1 MVVASHVVS
10 TFGEVHGWRS
20 EGLCEQQACACSH
33 EIMSIEHEL
42 SHALEG
48 DNKPNSAQGHAAS
61 AIGGGACGYGN
72 LYVRGYGTNTAALST
87 VLFNDGLSCGACY
100 ELRCNDDPRWCLPG
114 SIVVTATNFYP
125 PNSALPSNDGGWCN
139 PPRPHFDM
147 SQLAFLHIAQ
157 YRAGIVP
164 VAFRRQ
170 AK

>member
-1 MVVASHVVS
+1 MALSLRH
-10 TFGEVHGWRS
+10 TCFFL
-20 EGLCEQQACACSH
+20 LCSLCFL
-33 EIMSIEHEL
+33 I
-42 SHALEG
+42 
-48 DNKPNSAQGHAAS
+48 SATSSDGFENWQR
-61 AIGGGACGYGN
+61 GACGYGN

-87 VLFNDGLSCGACY
+87 VLFNDGLSCGAYY
-100 ELRCNDDPRWCLPG
+100 ELRCNDNPRWCLPG

-139 PPRPHFDM
+139 PPHPHFDM